1 MIRGFNV
8 PINDAAEE
16 SMDHKPALNIVPD
29 PGEGRIELLPTLFM
43 FHGALRDRLPMFH
56 PTKSARQARLQFYR
70 S

>member
-1 MIRGFNV
+1 MIGRLEV
-8 PINDAAEE
+8 PIGDAAEK
-16 SMDHKPALNIVPD
+16 SMNHQPALDVMPD